1 MHTGHTV
8 GTPQAGAAS
17 RLYTT
22 RPLPPRQRLR
32 PPSGSTHSVV
42 VEQRQRMV
50 EGDMEDKVERDREG
64 RRGTLPLFHVVNT
77 TVAAAA
83 AVATVL
89 V

>member
-17 RLYTT
+17 RLDTT

-32 PPSGSTHSVV
+32 QPSGLTHSVV
-42 VEQRQRMV
+42 EEQWRRMV
-50 EGDMEDKVERDREG
+50 EGDVEDKVRKKGREG
-64 RRGTLPLFHVVNT
+64 RRGTPPLFHVVNT
-77 TVAAAA
+77 IVAAA